1 MRRIHVLLI
10 VVALGVALVAGCSDS
25 DSDPTG
31 NLPAGAGTLT
41 VNIHD
46 TTADDIESA
55 MVTFESL
62 QAIAADG
69 TLHDVAGPML
79 GQPVDLATLI
89 NGNEVTLANDA
100 LPMGDYV
107 GLRMTVSAVA
117 LTFSNGD
124 PPAQLALPGGLSF
137 QVMTSFSVAEQ
148 GDTVITLDV
157 PLGSFQLAGG
167 NWMFDTSAI
176 TVDP

>member
-1 MRRIHVLLI
+1 MKRLKSLLI
-10 VVALGVALVAGCSDS
+10 VLTLGIAMIAGCSDS
-25 DSDPTG
+25 ADDPTSS
-31 NLPAGAGTLT
+31 LPAGFGTLT
-41 VNIHD
+41 VNVHD
-46 TTADDIESA
+46 ATADDIESA
-55 MVTFESL
+55 NVTFESV

-69 TLHDVAGPML
+69 TLHDVGGMML

-89 NGNEVTLANDA
+89 NGNEVTLASDA

-107 GLRMTVSAVA
+107 GLRLTVSAVA

-124 PPAQLALPGGLSF
+124 PPAQLALPGGLAF
-137 QVMTSFSVAEQ
+137 QIMTSFSVGEA

-157 PLGSFQLAGG
+157 PLGSFQPVGD

-176 TVDP
+176 TVDG